1 MPQHRPPAGVVT
13 LLFTDIE
20 GSTRLLERLGR
31 GYDVVLGDHCA
42 ILRDAIAA
50 HAGHEVRTQGDG
62 FFVAFA
68 SAAAAVGAAVAAQ
81 RALGTRT
88 WPDGMAVRVRMG
100 MHTGEPRVLADDY
113 VGMDVHQAARICSA
127 AHGAQVVVSEATRRL
142 IATRALDGVRLH
154 DLGEHRLK
162 DLDRPMRLHQVV
174 ADGLV
179 DAFPPLR
186 SLAVGSRVTRP
197 RWAGGRATGIR
208 RRAGCC

>member
-1 MPQHRPPAGVVT
+1 MPERRPPAGVVT

-31 GYDVVLGDHCA
+31 RYDAVLGDHRG
-42 ILRDAIAA
+42 ILRGAIAA
-50 HAGHEVRTQGDG
+50 HGGHEVRTQGDG

-68 SAAAAVGAAVAAQ
+68 SAADAVSAAVAAQ

-113 VGMDVHQAARICSA
+113 VGMDVHQAARICSV
-127 AHGAQVVVSEATRRL
+127 AHGAQVVVSEATGRL
-142 IATRALDGVRLH
+142 VATGALDGVRLY

-162 DLDRPMRLHQVV
+162 DLGRAIRLHQVV
-174 ADGLV
+174 ADGLI
-179 DAFPPLR
+179 DDFPPLR
-186 SLAVGSRVTRP
+186 SLAVASRRTRP
-197 RWAGGRATGIR
+197 RWACGCATGIR
-208 RRAGCC
+208 RRPGCC